1 MILAKES
8 NYQWEIGGKPP
19 VLDEHSHIK
28 HATLSYAHG
37 EFAKCNPSSM
47 DVH

>member
-19 VLDEHSHIK
+19 ELDEHSHIK
-28 HATLSYAHG
+28 HAIFVICTWRIRKVPGS
-37 EFAKCNPSSM
+37 E
-47 DVH
+47 